1 MNGTRIEKQEDMM
14 PKISVN
20 GVTLA
25 YELFGEGPPVVW
37 TPSGWLPRSDFS
49 YLVAGRLSANYRVLL
64 WDRRNT
70 GASEIAIDDAPGPE
84 YVWADDLHHLLKALN
99 LSPAYL
105 AGRCS
110 GQTVSLIAARRYPAD
125 VKGLI
130 LTGPPGDDLDLGEPI
145 VDGFC
150 LNLAAVAEEEGME
163 AVIAHSTKALV
174 RQVSGRSESED
185 WDVLSMWVAD
195 TVTKNP
201 GNRDRLLAMDPKVF
215 AAIMRRWGDWY
226 MSGPG
231 HVHGLSY
238 EDIRLITLPA
248 LVAHGLDHIHPRR
261 SAEQLYGVLPNADW
275 VEYSDRY
282 AQEEID
288 AVEEEGLTT
297 QKIAMV
303 LPFVEEFLQRLES
316 K

>member
-1 MNGTRIEKQEDMM
+1 M
-14 PKISVN
+14 PKINVN

-37 TPSGWLPRSDFS
+37 TDHGWAPRTEFS
-49 YLVAGRLSANYRVLL
+49 YLVAGRLSANHRVLL
-64 WDRRNT
+64 WDRSNT
-70 GASEIAIDDAPGPE
+70 GASDVAIEDAPGAE
-84 YVWADDLHHLLKALN
+84 HQWADQLHGLLEALD

-110 GQTVSLIAARRYPAD
+110 GQTTSLIAARRYPAD

-130 LTGPPGDDLDLGEPI
+130 LVAPPTDDLDLLKPI
-145 VDGFC
+145 TDGFC
-150 LNLAAVAEEEGME
+150 FNLAAVAEQEGMQ
-163 AVIAHSTKALV
+163 AVIAHSTEASV
-174 RQVSGRSESED
+174 RQVSGRSGSED
-185 WDVLSMWVAD
+185 WDALSNWAAD
-195 TVTKNP
+195 TISKNP

-215 AAIMRRWGDWY
+215 AAIMRKWGDWY
-226 MSGPG
+226 TSGPG

-238 EDIRLITLPA
+238 QDIRPITVPA
-248 LVAHGLDHIHPRR
+248 LVAYGLDYVHPRR
-261 SAEQLYGVLPNADW
+261 SAEQLCEVLPNAEW

-282 AQEEID
+282 TQAEID
-288 AVEEEGLTT
+288 VVEEEGLNT

-316 K
+316 G